1 MYENT
6 LKYIFQLNFLDNCR
20 SFSIASK
27 LATAPLLVGT
37 KKYRIPIWILYV
49 NEETSTWV
57 LQLIFFQE
65 EKLFL

>member
-6 LKYIFQLNFLDNCR
+6 LKYIFQLNFLDNCT
-20 SFSIASK
+20 SFLIAST

-37 KKYRIPIWILYV
+37 KKYQIPIWILYAK
-49 NEETSTWV
+49 EETSAWV